1 MEKQKLWAVLC
12 GVLAV
17 SIVGVLFIGNAKVSD
32 LRITHSKNQSEISQ
46 LEADLAEMKE
56 KLDYVPQVKL
66 DEEEQ
71 EQVSHSA
78 AELGDA
84 VAGYQNAYAALS
96 ASGDRDAFQANVD
109 ALDICFTDTSKAAR
123 VPWYS
128 GKRPGNWEFVTDGQ
142 FKGVNK
148 EVLWLCKS
156 SEDGSL
162 LAYATGVYDSESN
175 LFMDVNFQ
183 MSVLGNSEM
192 EPTGEASELID
203 QNAVNG
209 LAEELSKVETPT
221 ERELTEEETTE
232 VKDAQQQLKDL
243 MTKQQNEA
251 EGGTEN
257 EN

>member
-66 DEEEQ
+66 DDEEQ

-109 ALDICFTDTSKAAR
+109 ALDICFTDTSKSAR

-128 GKRPGNWEFVTDGQ
+128 GGRPGTWEFVTDGQ

-156 SEDGSL
+156 PEDGAL
-162 LAYATGVYDSESN
+162 LAYATGVYDSEAN

-183 MSVLGNSEM
+183 MSILGNSEI
-192 EPTGEASELID
+192 EPTGSGSDPID

-251 EGGTEN
+251 NGGGEN